1 LLSKQLE
8 EAKENAM
15 AASRNKKAIENPSK
29 PSKKKLDPEQQQA
42 IKNYSTMITQNF
54 ELAKKTSETLGQIRE
69 LQVEPWSPAPK
80 ITEIS
85 KNAMVEVVS
94 EDMERN

>member
-1 LLSKQLE
+1 
-8 EAKENAM
+8 
-15 AASRNKKAIENPSK
+15 
-29 PSKKKLDPEQQQA
+29 
-42 IKNYSTMITQNF
+42 MITQNF

-94 EDMERN
+94 EDMEKN